1 MWLAVCEA
9 LSFFRSQKLEKSTKS
24 TLKAAV
30 TGSFFCCTRV
40 VQNGKRTK
48 NELGIMK
55 IWQHF
60 FTDILQALGTG
71 CTDFAEKHATER

>member
-9 LSFFRSQKLEKSTKS
+9 LAILGYQKLEKPTKS

-40 VQNGKRTK
+40 AQNEIRTK
-48 NELGIMK
+48 SELGITK

-71 CTDFAEKHATER
+71 FTDFAKKHAAER